1 MIRDYVH
8 LSFVSLKNRGLR
20 SWLTIIGIFIGI
32 AAVVTLISLGQGLRS
47 VVAGQFNFLSTD
59 ILSVQASGTG
69 QGPPGEGVVKPLQE
83 DYIDDLEGVN
93 GVGFAIGR
101 IIENTAMEFNG
112 YVDFTFAGSMPDGE
126 KRREIKRIA
135 QLELDKGRMLE
146 DHDTARVVL
155 GSNYGT
161 DDEFGRAVRLRD
173 EVIIHD
179 KRFEVV
185 GLLKKKGSFI
195 VDNIILM
202 NEPVM
207 KELFEVN
214 NTYDI
219 ILAKVSEGHNMGR
232 VKERIEDFLRD
243 ERQVEEGEED
253 FSVESP
259 EQELKSLDATLF
271 AIQIFIYVIAGI
283 SLLVGGIGIANTMF
297 TSVVERTRQIG
308 IMKSIGARRS
318 TIFLLFFIESGLLGA
333 VGGLLGIFFGIG
345 VAHLISFLGGALL
358 DTDLLQASVPL
369 SLAVGAFFFSFV
381 IGSISGILPALR
393 AASLHPVE
401 ALRKLS

>member
-1 MIRDYVH
+1 
-8 LSFVSLKNRGLR
+8 
-20 SWLTIIGIFIGI
+20 
-32 AAVVTLISLGQGLRS
+32 
-47 VVAGQFNFLSTD
+47 VASQFNFLSTD

-69 QGPPGEGVVKPLQE
+69 QGPPGEGVVNPLLE
-83 DYIDDLEGVN
+83 DYIDDIEGLN
-93 GVGFAIGR
+93 GVDLAIGR
-101 IIENTAMEFNG
+101 IIEDAAMEYNG

-126 KRREIKRIA
+126 RRREIERIA
-135 QLELDKGRMLE
+135 QLELDQGRMLE
-146 DHDTARVVL
+146 DHDTNRVVL

-173 EVIIHD
+173 DVIIQNEH
-179 KRFEVV
+179 FEVV

-207 KELFEVN
+207 KDLFEAN

-219 ILAKVSEGHNMGR
+219 ILAKVAPGREMNR
-232 VKERIEDFLRD
+232 VKERIENFLRD
-243 ERQVEEGEED
+243 ERDVDEGKED

-259 EQELKSLDATLF
+259 EQEIKSLDATLF

-318 TIFLLFFIESGLLGA
+318 TIFLLFLIESGLLGA
-333 VGGLLGIFFGIG
+333 VGGLLGILFGVGI
-345 VAHLISFLGGALL
+345 AKLISVLGTVLL
-358 DTDLLQASVPL
+358 DTDLLKASVPL
-369 SLAVGAFFFSFV
+369 SLALVAFLFSFV
-381 IGSISGILPALR
+381 IGSVSGILPALR
-393 AASLHPVE
+393 ASRLPPVE
-401 ALRKLS
+401 ALRKVA